1 MVEGNNPSVPR
12 KKLPIDQDLH
22 VVLFQY
28 PETQERRPL
37 GVKDGIK
44 MA

>member
-22 VVLFQY
+22 AVLVQHL
-28 PETQERRPL
+28 ETQERRPL
-37 GVKDGIK
+37 GIKDSIN